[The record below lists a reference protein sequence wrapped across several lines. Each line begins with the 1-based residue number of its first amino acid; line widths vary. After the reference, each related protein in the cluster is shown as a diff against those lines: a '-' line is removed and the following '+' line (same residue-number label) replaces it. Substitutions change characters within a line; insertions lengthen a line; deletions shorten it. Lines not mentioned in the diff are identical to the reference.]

1 MKTEARTRR
10 THYELFI
17 GGRWVAGSGEVIESV
32 NPYTGQVWAEVASAS
47 AADVDAAVTAAAAAL
62 EDWRRMSGYERAR
75 LMFRLA
81 EVMERDALRLAT
93 IETTDNG
100 KIIRETEN
108 QIRFAARNY
117 RFFAGLADK
126 LTGETKALDGYHM
139 LDYTTREPLG
149 VTALITAWN
158 SPLSLLANKL
168 PPALAFGN
176 TAVVKPSEYTP
187 ASTLELGRL
196 IEEVGFPPGV
206 VNVVVGGA
214 ETGRALT
221 SHPRLD
227 MISFTGSV
235 ETGRVIA
242 RAAADSIIPVALEL
256 GGKSANIIFADA
268 DLGRATSGAVAGIF
282 AAAGQTCVAGSRLLV
297 QRSVAGEIL
306 DGVVE
311 RARTIRLGDPL
322 DPETQMGPMAN
333 QAQLEKVL
341 AEISGA
347 TRDGARLVTG
357 GSTLGADQPGLFVT
371 PTVFADVRNDMSV
384 ARNEIF
390 GPVLGVQT
398 FDDDAEAVRIAND
411 SRFGLAAGVWTS
423 NLSRAHLVAK
433 ELRAGM
439 VWVNTYRSTAVQAP
453 FGGVGDSGYAR
464 ERGVEAIAGY
474 TRIKNTMIDLSD
486 DVRDPFL
493 LKT

>member
-1 MKTEARTRR
+1 MTSDLRTRR
-10 THYELFI
+10 QQYQQFI
-17 GGRWVAGSGEVIESV
+17 GGRWVDGSGEVIEST
-32 NPYTGQVWAEVASAS
+32 NPYTGEVWAEVRSAS
-47 AADVDAAVTAAAAAL
+47 AADVDAAVTAAAVAS
-62 EDWRRMSGYERAR
+62 EEWRRTSGVERAR

-81 EVMERDALRLAT
+81 EVMERDARRLAEV
-93 IETTDNG
+93 ETTDNG

-126 LTGETKALDGYHM
+126 IGGATQTLDSYTM
-139 LDYTTREPLG
+139 LNYTTREPHG

-168 PPALAFGN
+168 PPALAAGN

-187 ASTLELGRL
+187 ASTLELARL

-206 VNVVVGGA
+206 VNVVVGA
-214 ETGRALT
+214 SETGRALT
-221 SHPRLD
+221 SHPRVD

-235 ETGRVIA
+235 ETGRAIA
-242 RAAADSIIPVALEL
+242 RAAATSIIPVALEL
-256 GGKSANIIFADA
+256 GGKSANIVFDDA
-268 DLGRATSGAVAGIF
+268 DRTRATAGAVAGIF
-282 AAAGQTCVAGSRLLV
+282 AAAGQTCVAGSRLLLH
-297 QRSVAGEIL
+297 RSLAGEIL
-306 DGVVE
+306 DAVAE
-311 RARTIRLGDPL
+311 RARSITLGDPL
-322 DPETQMGPMAN
+322 DPDTQMGPLAN
-333 QAQLEKVL
+333 QAQLDKVMT
-341 AEISGA
+341 EIEGA
-347 TRDGARLVTG
+347 KRAGARLVTG
-357 GSTLGADQPGLFVT
+357 GEMLAGEPGLFVT
-371 PTVFADVRNDMSV
+371 PTVFTDVRNDMDV

-398 FDDDAEAVRIAND
+398 FEDDAEAVRIAND
-411 SRFGLAAGVWTS
+411 TRFGLAAGIWTKS
-423 NLSRAHLVAK
+423 LSRAHLVAK

-453 FGGVGDSGYAR
+453 FGGIGDSGYAR
-464 ERGVEAIAGY
+464 ERGVDAIDGY
-474 TRIKNTMIDLSD
+474 TRVKNTMVDLSD

>member
-1 MKTEARTRR
+1 
-10 THYELFI
+10 
-17 GGRWVAGSGEVIESV
+17 VDGSGETIDST
-32 NPYTGQVWAEVASAS
+32 NPYTGEVWAQVRSAS
-47 AADVDAAVTAAAAAL
+47 PADVDAAVSAAAAAAA
-62 EDWRRMSGYERAR
+62 EWRRTSGVERAT

-81 EVMERDALRLAT
+81 ELLERDARRLAE

-126 LTGETKALDGYHM
+126 IGGGTQTLDSYTM
-139 LDYTTREPLG
+139 LNYTTREPHG

-168 PPALAFGN
+168 PPALAAGN

-187 ASTLELGRL
+187 ASTLEMARL
-196 IEEVGFPPGV
+196 VEEAGFPPGV
-206 VNVVVGGA
+206 VNVVVGNA

-221 SHPRLD
+221 THPRVD

-235 ETGRVIA
+235 ETGRAIA
-242 RAAADSIIPVALEL
+242 RAAATSVIPVALEL
-256 GGKSANIIFADA
+256 GGKSANIVFDDA
-268 DLGRATSGAVAGIF
+268 DRARATAGAVAGIF
-282 AAAGQTCVAGSRLLV
+282 AAAGQTCVAGSRLLLH
-297 QRSVAGEIL
+297 RSLAGELL

-311 RARTIRLGDPL
+311 KARSIRLGDPL
-322 DPETQMGPMAN
+322 DPETEMGPLAN
-333 QAQLEKVL
+333 QAQLDKVL
-341 AEISGA
+341 AEIAGA
-347 TRDGARLVTG
+347 ARAGARLVAG
-357 GSTLGADQPGLFVT
+357 GGKVEGERGLFVT
-371 PTVFADVRNDMSV
+371 PTVFADVRNDMDV

-398 FDDDAEAVRIAND
+398 FEDDAEAVRIAND
-411 SRFGLAAGVWTS
+411 SRFGLAAGIWTRS
-423 NLSRAHLVAK
+423 LSRAHLVAK

-464 ERGVEAIAGY
+464 ERGVDAIQGY
-474 TRIKNTMIDLSD
+474 TRVKNTMVDLSD

>member
-1 MKTEARTRR
+1 MPSDPRTRR
-10 THYELFI
+10 KQYQLFI
-17 GGRWVAGSGEVIESV
+17 GGRWVQGSGEPIEST
-32 NPYTGQVWAEVASAS
+32 NPYTGEVWAEVRSAS
-47 AADVDAAVTAAAAAL
+47 AADVDAAVSAAAGAC
-62 EDWRRMSGYERAR
+62 EEWRRTSGVERAR
-75 LMFRLA
+75 LMVGLA
-81 EVMERDALRLAT
+81 DVMERDARRLAE

-126 LTGETKALDGYHM
+126 IGGATQALDSYTM
-139 LDYTTREPLG
+139 LNYTTREPHG

-168 PPALAFGN
+168 PPALAAGN

-187 ASTLELGRL
+187 ASTLELARL

-206 VNVVVGGA
+206 VNVVVGAA

-221 SHPRLD
+221 SHPRVD

-235 ETGRVIA
+235 ETGRAIA
-242 RAAADSIIPVALEL
+242 RAAATSIIPVALEL
-256 GGKSANIIFADA
+256 GGKSANIVFDDA
-268 DLGRATSGAVAGIF
+268 DRARATAGAVAGIF
-282 AAAGQTCVAGSRLLV
+282 AAAGQTCVAGSRLLLH
-297 QRSVAGEIL
+297 RSLAGEIL
-306 DGVVE
+306 DGVAE
-311 RARTIRLGDPL
+311 KARSIKLGDPL
-322 DPETQMGPMAN
+322 DPATEMGPLAN
-333 QAQLEKVL
+333 QAQLDKVM
-341 AEISGA
+341 AEI
-347 TRDGARLVTG
+347 DGAKRAGAHLVTG
-357 GSTLGADQPGLFVT
+357 GEMLANQRGLFVT
-371 PTVFADVRNDMSV
+371 PTVFTDVRNDMDV

-411 SRFGLAAGVWTS
+411 TRFGLAAGVWTRS
-423 NLSRAHLVAK
+423 LSRAHLVAK

-464 ERGVEAIAGY
+464 ERGVDAIHGY
-474 TRIKNTMIDLSD
+474 TRVKNTMIDLSD

>member
-1 MKTEARTRR
+1 MTSNRR
-10 THYELFI
+10 PVRYQLFV
-17 GGRWVAGSGEVIESV
+17 GGRWVDGSGETIDST
-32 NPYTGQVWAEVASAS
+32 NPYTGEVWAQVRSAS
-47 AADVDAAVTAAAAAL
+47 PADVDAAVSAAAAAAA
-62 EDWRRMSGYERAR
+62 EWRRTSGVERAT

-81 EVMERDALRLAT
+81 ELLERDARRLAE

-126 LTGETKALDGYHM
+126 IGGGTQTLDSYTM
-139 LDYTTREPLG
+139 LNYTTREPHG

-168 PPALAFGN
+168 PPALAAGN

-187 ASTLELGRL
+187 ASTLEMARL
-196 IEEVGFPPGV
+196 VEEAGFPPGV
-206 VNVVVGGA
+206 VNVVVGNA

-221 SHPRLD
+221 THPRVD

-235 ETGRVIA
+235 ETGRAIA
-242 RAAADSIIPVALEL
+242 RAAATSVIPVALEL
-256 GGKSANIIFADA
+256 GGKSANIVFDDA
-268 DLGRATSGAVAGIF
+268 DRARATAGAVAGIF
-282 AAAGQTCVAGSRLLV
+282 AAAGQTCVAGSRLLLH
-297 QRSVAGEIL
+297 RSLAGELL

-311 RARTIRLGDPL
+311 KARSIRLGDPL
-322 DPETQMGPMAN
+322 DPETEMGPLAN
-333 QAQLEKVL
+333 QAQLDKVL
-341 AEISGA
+341 AEIAGA
-347 TRDGARLVTG
+347 ARAGARLVAG
-357 GSTLGADQPGLFVT
+357 GGKVEGERGLFVT
-371 PTVFADVRNDMSV
+371 PTVFADVRNDMDV

-398 FDDDAEAVRIAND
+398 FEDDAEAVRIAND
-411 SRFGLAAGVWTS
+411 SRFGLAAGIWTRS
-423 NLSRAHLVAK
+423 LSRAHLVAK

-464 ERGVEAIAGY
+464 ERGVDAIQGY
-474 TRIKNTMIDLSD
+474 TRVKNTMVDLSD

>member
-1 MKTEARTRR
+1 MTSDLQTRR
-10 THYELFI
+10 KEYQLFI
-17 GGRWVAGSGEVIESV
+17 GGRWVNGSGETIEST
-32 NPYTGQVWAEVASAS
+32 NPYTGEVWAEVRSAS
-47 AADVDAAVTAAAAAL
+47 ATDVDAAVNAAAGAS
-62 EDWRRMSGYERAR
+62 EEWRRTSGVERAR

-81 EVMERDALRLAT
+81 EVMEREARRLAE

-126 LTGETKALDGYHM
+126 IGGATQALDSYTM
-139 LDYTTREPLG
+139 LNYTTREPHG

-168 PPALAFGN
+168 PPALAAGN
-176 TAVVKPSEYTP
+176 TAVIKPSEYTP
-187 ASTLELGRL
+187 ASTLELARL

-206 VNVVVGGA
+206 VNVVVGAA

-221 SHPRLD
+221 SHPRID

-235 ETGRVIA
+235 ETGRAIA
-242 RAAADSIIPVALEL
+242 QAAATSIIPVALEL
-256 GGKSANIIFADA
+256 GGKSANIVFDDA
-268 DLGRATSGAVAGIF
+268 DRARATAGAVAGIF
-282 AAAGQTCVAGSRLLV
+282 AAAGQTCVAGSRLLLH
-297 QRSVAGEIL
+297 RSLAGEIL
-306 DGVVE
+306 DGVAE
-311 RARTIRLGDPL
+311 KARSIKLGDPL
-322 DPETQMGPMAN
+322 DPATEMGPLAN
-333 QAQLEKVL
+333 QAQLDKVM
-341 AEISGA
+341 AEIDGA
-347 TRDGARLVTG
+347 KRAGARLVTG
-357 GSTLGADQPGLFVT
+357 GGLLANERGLFVT
-371 PTVFADVRNDMSV
+371 PTVFTDVRNDMDV

-398 FDDDAEAVRIAND
+398 FEDDTEAVRIAND
-411 SRFGLAAGVWTS
+411 TRFGLAAGIWTKS
-423 NLSRAHLVAK
+423 LSRAHLVAK

-464 ERGVEAIAGY
+464 ERGVDAIHGY
-474 TRIKNTMIDLSD
+474 TRVKNTMIDLSD

>member
-1 MKTEARTRR
+1 MTSDLQTRR
-10 THYELFI
+10 KEYQLFI
-17 GGRWVAGSGEVIESV
+17 GGRWVNGSGETIEST
-32 NPYTGQVWAEVASAS
+32 NPYTGEVWAEVRSAS
-47 AADVDAAVTAAAAAL
+47 ATDVDAAVNAAAGAS
-62 EDWRRMSGYERAR
+62 EEWRRTSGVERAR

-81 EVMERDALRLAT
+81 EVMERDARRLAE

-126 LTGETKALDGYHM
+126 IGGATQALDSYTM
-139 LDYTTREPLG
+139 LNYTTREPHG

-168 PPALAFGN
+168 PPALAAGN
-176 TAVVKPSEYTP
+176 TAVIKPSEYTP
-187 ASTLELGRL
+187 ASTLELARL

-206 VNVVVGGA
+206 VNVVVGAA

-221 SHPRLD
+221 SHPRID

-235 ETGRVIA
+235 ETGRAIA
-242 RAAADSIIPVALEL
+242 QAAATSIIPVALEL
-256 GGKSANIIFADA
+256 GGKSANIVFDDA
-268 DLGRATSGAVAGIF
+268 DRTRATAGAVAGIF
-282 AAAGQTCVAGSRLLV
+282 AAAGQTCVAGSRLLLH
-297 QRSVAGEIL
+297 RSLAGEIL
-306 DGVVE
+306 DGVAE
-311 RARTIRLGDPL
+311 KARSIKLGDPL
-322 DPETQMGPMAN
+322 DPATEMGPLAN
-333 QAQLEKVL
+333 QAQLDKVM
-341 AEISGA
+341 AEIDGA
-347 TRDGARLVTG
+347 KRAGARLVTG
-357 GSTLGADQPGLFVT
+357 GGLLANERGLFVT
-371 PTVFADVRNDMSV
+371 PTVFTDVRNDMDV

-398 FDDDAEAVRIAND
+398 FEDDTEAVRIAND
-411 SRFGLAAGVWTS
+411 TRFGLAAGIWTKS
-423 NLSRAHLVAK
+423 LSRAHLVAK

-464 ERGVEAIAGY
+464 ERGVDAIHGY
-474 TRIKNTMIDLSD
+474 TRVKNTMIDLSD

>member
-1 MKTEARTRR
+1 MTSNRR
-10 THYELFI
+10 PVRYQLFV
-17 GGRWVAGSGEVIESV
+17 GGRWVDGSGETIDST
-32 NPYTGQVWAEVASAS
+32 NPYTGEVWAQVRSAS
-47 AADVDAAVTAAAAAL
+47 PADVDAAVSAAAAAAA
-62 EDWRRMSGYERAR
+62 EWRRTSGVERAT

-81 EVMERDALRLAT
+81 ELLERDARRLAE

-126 LTGETKALDGYHM
+126 IGGGTQTLDSYTM
-139 LDYTTREPLG
+139 LNYTTREPHG

-168 PPALAFGN
+168 PPALAAGN

-187 ASTLELGRL
+187 ASTLEMARL
-196 IEEVGFPPGV
+196 VEEAGFPPGV
-206 VNVVVGGA
+206 VNVVVGNA

-221 SHPRLD
+221 THPRVD

-235 ETGRVIA
+235 ETGRAIA
-242 RAAADSIIPVALEL
+242 RAAATSVIPVALEL
-256 GGKSANIIFADA
+256 GGKSANIVFDDA
-268 DLGRATSGAVAGIF
+268 DRARATAGAVAGIF
-282 AAAGQTCVAGSRLLV
+282 AAAGQTCVAGSRLRLH
-297 QRSVAGEIL
+297 RSLAGELL

-311 RARTIRLGDPL
+311 KARSIRLGDPL
-322 DPETQMGPMAN
+322 DPETEMGPLAN
-333 QAQLEKVL
+333 QAQLDKVL
-341 AEISGA
+341 AEIAGA
-347 TRDGARLVTG
+347 ARAGARLVAG
-357 GSTLGADQPGLFVT
+357 GGKVEGERGLFVT
-371 PTVFADVRNDMSV
+371 PTVFADVRNDMDV

-398 FDDDAEAVRIAND
+398 FEDDAEAVRIAND
-411 SRFGLAAGVWTS
+411 SRFGLAAGIWTRS
-423 NLSRAHLVAK
+423 LSRAHLVAK

-464 ERGVEAIAGY
+464 ERGVDAIQGY
-474 TRIKNTMIDLSD
+474 TRVKNTMVDLSD

>member
-1 MKTEARTRR
+1 MTSDLRTRR
-10 THYELFI
+10 KHYQLFI
-17 GGRWVAGSGEVIESV
+17 GGRWVDGSGETIEST
-32 NPYTGQVWAEVASAS
+32 NPYTGEVWAEVRSAS
-47 AADVDAAVTAAAAAL
+47 PADVDAAVSAAAAAS
-62 EDWRRMSGYERAR
+62 EEWRRTSGFERAK
-75 LMFRLA
+75 LMFRLG
-81 EVMERDALRLAT
+81 ELMEREARRLAE

-126 LTGETKALDGYHM
+126 ISGGTQALDSYTM
-139 LDYTTREPLG
+139 FNYTTREPHG

-168 PPALAFGN
+168 PPALAAGN

-187 ASTLELGRL
+187 ASTLELARL

-206 VNVVVGGA
+206 VNVVVGAA

-221 SHPRLD
+221 SHPLVD

-235 ETGRVIA
+235 DTGRAIA
-242 RAAADSIIPVALEL
+242 RAAATSIIPVALEL
-256 GGKSANIIFADA
+256 GGKSANIIFDDA
-268 DLGRATSGAVAGIF
+268 DRDRATAGAVAGIF

-297 QRSVAGEIL
+297 HRSLAAEIL
-306 DGVVE
+306 DGVAE
-311 RARTIRLGDPL
+311 KSRSTRLGDPL
-322 DPETQMGPMAN
+322 DPATEMGPLAN
-333 QAQLEKVL
+333 HAQLDKVMS
-341 AEISGA
+341 EIDGA
-347 TRDGARLVTG
+347 KRAGARLVTG
-357 GSTLGADQPGLFVT
+357 GETLGDSQPGLFVT
-371 PTVFADVRNDMSV
+371 PTVFTDVRNEMDV

-390 GPVLGVQT
+390 GPVLGLQT
-398 FDDDAEAVRIAND
+398 FDDDAEAIRIAND
-411 SRFGLAAGVWTS
+411 TRFGLAAGMWTKS
-423 NLSRAHLVAK
+423 LSRAHLVAK
-433 ELRAGM
+433 ELRVGM

-464 ERGVEAIAGY
+464 ERGVDAIHGY
-474 TRIKNTMIDLSD
+474 TRVKNTMIDLSD

>member
-1 MKTEARTRR
+1 METDVRTNPKR
-10 THYELFI
+10 YDLFI
-17 GGRWVAGSGEVIESV
+17 GGRWVQGAGEPIESV
-32 NPYTGQVWAEVASAS
+32 NPYTGEVWAEVASATFE
-47 AADVDAAVTAAAAAL
+47 DVDSAVTAAAAAFD
-62 EDWRRMSGYERAR
+62 DWRRMSGFERGR

-81 EVMERDALRLAT
+81 DVMERDALRLAE

-126 LTGETKALDGYHM
+126 LSGETKVLDNYHM

-168 PPALAFGN
+168 PPALAAGN
-176 TAVVKPSEYTP
+176 TAVIKPSEYTS
-187 ASTLELGRL
+187 ASTLELARL

-206 VNVVVGGA
+206 VNVVAGGA

-221 SHPRLD
+221 SHPRVD

-235 ETGRVIA
+235 DTGRAIA
-242 RAAADSIIPVALEL
+242 KAAANSIIPITLEL
-256 GGKSANIIFADA
+256 GGKSANIIFEDA
-268 DLGRATSGAVAGIF
+268 DLERAIPGAVAGIF
-282 AAAGQTCVAGSRLLV
+282 AAAGQTCVAGSRMLV
-297 QRSVAGEIL
+297 HRSVYRELL
-306 DGVVE
+306 DGVAE
-311 RARTIRLGDPL
+311 RARSIKLGDPL
-322 DPETQMGPMAN
+322 DPATEMGPLAN
-333 QAQLEKVL
+333 KAQLDKVM
-341 AEISGA
+341 AEIHRA
-347 TRDGARLVTG
+347 KQDGAVLVAG
-357 GSTLGADQPGLFVT
+357 GSTWGDATGGLFVT
-371 PTVFADVRNDMSV
+371 PTVFAGVRNDMAV

-398 FDDDAEAVRIAND
+398 FDDDDEAVRIAND
-411 SRFGLAAGVWTS
+411 TRFGLAAGIWTKS
-423 NLSRAHLVAK
+423 LTRAHLVAK
-433 ELRAGM
+433 ELRCGM

-453 FGGVGDSGYAR
+453 FGGVGDSGYGR
-464 ERGVEAIAGY
+464 ERGVEALDHY
-474 TRIKNTMIDLSD
+474 TRIKNTMIDLSE

>member
-1 MKTEARTRR
+1 MTSDLQSRR
-10 THYELFI
+10 AQYQLFI
-17 GGRWVAGSGEVIESV
+17 GGRWVHGSGATIESR
-32 NPYTGQVWAEVASAS
+32 NPFTGEVWAQVRSAS
-47 AADVDAAVTAAAAAL
+47 AADVDAAVSAAAGAS
-62 EDWRRMSGYERAR
+62 EEWRRTSGVERAR

-81 EVMERDALRLAT
+81 ELMERDAHRLAE

-108 QIRFAARNY
+108 QVRFAARNY

-126 LTGETKALDGYHM
+126 MGGGTQALDSYRM
-139 LDYTTREPLG
+139 FNYTTREPHG

-168 PPALAFGN
+168 PPALAAGN

-187 ASTLELGRL
+187 ASTLEMARL
-196 IEEVGFPPGV
+196 VEEAGFPPGV
-206 VNVVVGGA
+206 VNVVVGAA

-221 SHPRLD
+221 SHPRVD

-235 ETGRVIA
+235 ETGRAIGQ
-242 RAAADSIIPVALEL
+242 AAATSIIPVALEL
-256 GGKSANIIFADA
+256 GGKSANIIFEDA
-268 DLGRATSGAVAGIF
+268 DLVRATAGAVAGIF

-297 QRSVAGEIL
+297 QRNVVGQVL

-311 RARTIRLGDPL
+311 KARSIRLGDPL
-322 DPETQMGPMAN
+322 DPSTQMGPMAN
-333 QAQLEKVL
+333 QPQLDKVM
-341 AEISGA
+341 AEIAGA
-347 TRDGARLVTG
+347 HRAGASLMTG
-357 GSTLGADQPGLFVT
+357 GETLAGQAGLFVT
-371 PTVFADVRNDMSV
+371 PTVFSDVRNDMSV

-411 SRFGLAAGVWTS
+411 TRFGLAAGIWTAG
-423 NLSRAHLVAK
+423 LSRAHLVAK

-453 FGGVGDSGYAR
+453 FGGIGDSGYAR
-464 ERGVEAIAGY
+464 ERGVDAIQGY
-474 TRIKNTMIDLSD
+474 TRVKNTMIDLSD

>member
-1 MKTEARTRR
+1 MTSDPRPRRTR
-10 THYELFI
+10 YQLFI
-17 GGRWVAGSGEVIESV
+17 GGRWVDGAGETIEST
-32 NPYTGQVWAEVASAS
+32 NPYTGEVWAEVRSAS
-47 AADVDAAVTAAAAAL
+47 PADVDAAVTAASAAAA
-62 EDWRRMSGYERAR
+62 EWRRTSGVDRAR

-81 EVMERDALRLAT
+81 ELLERDARRLAE

-126 LTGETKALDGYHM
+126 IGGATQTLDSYTM
-139 LDYTTREPLG
+139 LNYTTREPHG

-168 PPALAFGN
+168 PPALAAGN

-187 ASTLELGRL
+187 ASTLEMARL
-196 IEEVGFPPGV
+196 VEEAGFPAGV
-206 VNVVVGGA
+206 VNVVVGAA

-221 SHPRLD
+221 THPQVD

-235 ETGRVIA
+235 ETGRAIA
-242 RAAADSIIPVALEL
+242 RAAATSIIPVALEL
-256 GGKSANIIFADA
+256 GGKSANIVFDDA
-268 DLGRATSGAVAGIF
+268 DRTRATAGAVAGIF
-282 AAAGQTCVAGSRLLV
+282 AAAGQTCVAGSRLLLH
-297 QRSVAGEIL
+297 RSLAAELL

-311 RARTIRLGDPL
+311 KARSIRLGDPL
-322 DPETQMGPMAN
+322 DPATEMGPLAN
-333 QAQLEKVL
+333 QAQLDKVMT
-341 AEISGA
+341 EIDGA
-347 TRDGARLVTG
+347 KRAGARLVTG
-357 GSTLGADQPGLFVT
+357 GGTLPEERGLFVT
-371 PTVFADVRNDMSV
+371 PTVFTDVRNDMDV

-398 FDDDAEAVRIAND
+398 FEDDADAVRIAND
-411 SRFGLAAGVWTS
+411 SRFGLAAGIWTRS
-423 NLSRAHLVAK
+423 LSRAHLVAK

-464 ERGVEAIAGY
+464 ERGVDAIQGY
-474 TRIKNTMIDLSD
+474 TRVKNTMIDLSD

>member
-1 MKTEARTRR
+1 MTSDLQTRR
-10 THYELFI
+10 KQYQLFI
-17 GGRWVAGSGEVIESV
+17 GGRWVHGSGEAIEST
-32 NPYTGQVWAEVASAS
+32 NPYTGEVWAEVRSAS
-47 AADVDAAVTAAAAAL
+47 AADVDAAVSAAAAAA
-62 EDWRRMSGYERAR
+62 EEWRRTSGVERAR

-81 EVMERDALRLAT
+81 EVMERDARRLAE

-126 LTGETKALDGYHM
+126 IGGGTQTLDSYTM
-139 LDYTTREPLG
+139 LNYTTREPHG

-168 PPALAFGN
+168 PPALAAGN

-187 ASTLELGRL
+187 ASTLELARL

-206 VNVVVGGA
+206 VNVVVGAA

-221 SHPRLD
+221 SHPRVD

-242 RAAADSIIPVALEL
+242 RAAATSIIPVALEL
-256 GGKSANIIFADA
+256 GGKSANIVFDDA
-268 DLGRATSGAVAGIF
+268 DRVRATAGAVAGIF
-282 AAAGQTCVAGSRLLV
+282 AAAGQTCVAGSRLLLH
-297 QRSVAGEIL
+297 RSLAGEIL
-306 DGVVE
+306 DGVAE
-311 RARTIRLGDPL
+311 KARTITLGDPL
-322 DPETQMGPMAN
+322 DPATEMGPLAN
-333 QAQLEKVL
+333 QAQLEKVM
-341 AEISGA
+341 AEIDGA
-347 TRDGARLVTG
+347 KRAGARLVTG
-357 GSTLGADQPGLFVT
+357 GEMLQGEPGLFVT
-371 PTVFADVRNDMSV
+371 PTVFTDVRNEMDV

-398 FDDDAEAVRIAND
+398 FEDDAEAVRIAND
-411 SRFGLAAGVWTS
+411 TRFGLAAGIWTRS
-423 NLSRAHLVAK
+423 LSRAHLVAK

-464 ERGVEAIAGY
+464 ERGVDAIHGY
-474 TRIKNTMIDLSD
+474 TRVKNTMVDLSD

>member
-1 MKTEARTRR
+1 MTSDLRTRR
-10 THYELFI
+10 QQYQQFI
-17 GGRWVAGSGEVIESV
+17 GGRWVDGSGEVIEST
-32 NPYTGQVWAEVASAS
+32 NPYTGEVWAEVRSAS
-47 AADVDAAVTAAAAAL
+47 AADVDAAVTAAAAAS
-62 EDWRRMSGYERAR
+62 EEWRRTSGVERAR

-81 EVMERDALRLAT
+81 EVMERDARRLAEV
-93 IETTDNG
+93 ETTDNG

-126 LTGETKALDGYHM
+126 IGGATQTLDSYTM
-139 LDYTTREPLG
+139 LNYTTREPHG

-168 PPALAFGN
+168 PPALAAGN

-187 ASTLELGRL
+187 ASTLELARL

-206 VNVVVGGA
+206 VNVVVGA
-214 ETGRALT
+214 SETGRALT
-221 SHPRLD
+221 SHPRVD

-235 ETGRVIA
+235 ETGRAIA
-242 RAAADSIIPVALEL
+242 RAAATSIIPVALEL
-256 GGKSANIIFADA
+256 GGKSANIVFDDA
-268 DLGRATSGAVAGIF
+268 DRTRATAGAVAGIF
-282 AAAGQTCVAGSRLLV
+282 AAAGQTCVAGSRLLLH
-297 QRSVAGEIL
+297 RSLAGEIL
-306 DGVVE
+306 DAVAE
-311 RARTIRLGDPL
+311 RARSITLGDPL
-322 DPETQMGPMAN
+322 DPDTQMGPLAN
-333 QAQLEKVL
+333 QAQLDKVMT
-341 AEISGA
+341 EIEGA
-347 TRDGARLVTG
+347 KRAGARLVTG
-357 GSTLGADQPGLFVT
+357 GEMLAGEPGLFVT
-371 PTVFADVRNDMSV
+371 PTVFTDVRNDMDV

-398 FDDDAEAVRIAND
+398 FEDDAEAVRIAND
-411 SRFGLAAGVWTS
+411 TRFGLAAGIWTKS
-423 NLSRAHLVAK
+423 LSRAHLVAK

-453 FGGVGDSGYAR
+453 FGGIGDSGYAR
-464 ERGVEAIAGY
+464 ERGVDAIDGY
-474 TRIKNTMIDLSD
+474 TRVKNTMVDLSD

>member
-1 MKTEARTRR
+1 MTSDPRPRRAR
-10 THYELFI
+10 YQLFV
-17 GGRWVAGSGEVIESV
+17 GGRWVDGAGETIESV
-32 NPYTGQVWAEVASAS
+32 NPYTGEVWAEVGSAS
-47 AADVDAAVTAAAAAL
+47 PADVDAAVSAAAGASA
-62 EDWRRMSGYERAR
+62 EWRRTSGVERAR

-81 EVMERDALRLAT
+81 DLMERDARRLAE

-126 LTGETKALDGYHM
+126 IGGGTQTLDSYTM
-139 LDYTTREPLG
+139 LNYTTREPHG

-168 PPALAFGN
+168 PPALAAGN

-187 ASTLELGRL
+187 ASTLEMARL
-196 IEEVGFPPGV
+196 VEEAGFPPGV
-206 VNVVVGGA
+206 VNVVVGAA

-221 SHPRLD
+221 SHPDVD

-235 ETGRVIA
+235 ETGRAIA
-242 RAAADSIIPVALEL
+242 RAAATSIIPVALEL
-256 GGKSANIIFADA
+256 GGKSANIVFDDA
-268 DLGRATSGAVAGIF
+268 DRSRATAGAVAGIF
-282 AAAGQTCVAGSRLLV
+282 AAAGQTCVAGSRLLLH
-297 QRSVAGEIL
+297 RSLAGEIL
-306 DGVVE
+306 DAVAD
-311 RARTIRLGDPL
+311 RARSIRLGDPL
-322 DPETQMGPMAN
+322 DPATEMGPLAN
-333 QAQLEKVL
+333 QAQLDKVM
-341 AEISGA
+341 AEIDGA
-347 TRDGARLVTG
+347 TRAGARLVTG
-357 GSTLGADQPGLFVT
+357 GGTLAGERGLFVT
-371 PTVFADVRNDMSV
+371 PTVFTDVRNDMDV

-398 FDDDAEAVRIAND
+398 FEDDTDAVRIAND
-411 SRFGLAAGVWTS
+411 SRFGLAAGIWTRS
-423 NLSRAHLVAK
+423 LSRAHLVAK

-464 ERGVEAIAGY
+464 ERGVDAIQGY
-474 TRIKNTMIDLSD
+474 TRVKNTMIDLSD